1 MNYGQNRVTMIDEL
15 PDLEDMERG
24 GNYQIG
30 VERQVMNRP
39 ELSDERYQKHI
50 RPSYRMNPQSG
61 MEFSNN
67 YPNQYRDLAPPQP
80 TPPTPPTPPPEP
92 FPPNYP
98 YFNCLDISRHI
109 QDCPICT
116 KFYHND
122 KTVYI
127 LVIVILSIVCLLL
140 LKKVLNL

>member
-39 ELSDERYQKHI
+39 EVNDERFQKHI
-50 RPSYRMNPQSG
+50 RPSYRMSPQAG
-61 MEFSNN
+61 MEFNN
-67 YPNQYRDLAPPQP
+67 YPNQYRDLAPPPPQP
-80 TPPTPPTPPPEP
+80 APPIPEP
-92 FPPNYP
+92 SPSQPNPNYP

>member
-24 GNYQIG
+24 GSFQPGI
-30 VERQVMNRP
+30 ERQIMNRP
-39 ELSDERYQKHI
+39 ETYDDRYQKHI

-61 MEFSNN
+61 MEYNN
-67 YPNQYRDLAPPQP
+67 YQNMNNNRLNQIPSP
-80 TPPTPPTPPPEP
+80 PPPEP
-92 FPPNYP
+92 SSPQPEPSPYP

-122 KTVYI
+122 KTVYV